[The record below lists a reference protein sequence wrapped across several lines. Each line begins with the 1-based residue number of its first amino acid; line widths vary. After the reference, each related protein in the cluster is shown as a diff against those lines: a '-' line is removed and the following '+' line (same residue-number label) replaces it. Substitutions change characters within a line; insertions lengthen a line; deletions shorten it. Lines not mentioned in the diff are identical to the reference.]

1 MAEARLPRW
10 TANVASS
17 KLWVRGLAVLG
28 VVLLTLAWTG
38 ALALL
43 SDIPSGYGAAQ
54 SRDQPWLKAHAA
66 LWSLLRQGTTRD
78 LLRFIPGYL
87 VFGVLLV
94 GCVGLARRG
103 GEPGFSSRDD
113 RGPVLVALAAL
124 VIGAV
129 ADVVETLLFR
139 HSLTRLI
146 ATSGNADVATFT
158 SITWVMTA
166 VKWTALSAFFVA
178 LVVVMLRPPRPDQLA
193 QFAAPVA

>member
-38 ALALL
+38 VLALL
-43 SDIPSGYGAAQ
+43 SDIPPGYGAAQ
-54 SRDQPWLKAHAA
+54 SRDQPWLKAHAP

-87 VFGVLLV
+87 VFGALLIYGV
-94 GCVGLARRG
+94 ALARRG
-103 GEPGFSSRDD
+103 GEPGLSSRTD
-113 RGPVLVALAAL
+113 RGPVLIALAL
-124 VIGAV
+124 FGIGAV
-129 ADVVETLLFR
+129 ADVAETLLFR

-146 ATSGNADVATFT
+146 DTSGGAEVATLT

-166 VKWTALSAFFVA
+166 VKWTALSGFFVA
-178 LVVVMLRPPRPDQLA
+178 LVVVMLRPPQPDTRGS
-193 QFAAPVA
+193 

>member
-1 MAEARLPRW
+1 M
-10 TANVASS
+10 NVASS

-38 ALALL
+38 VLALL

-66 LWSLLRQGTTRD
+66 LWPLLSQGTTRD

-87 VFGVLLV
+87 VFGALLIYGV
-94 GCVGLARRG
+94 ALARRG
-103 GEPGFSSRDD
+103 GEPGLSSPHD
-113 RGPVLVALAAL
+113 RGLVLIALALL

-146 ATSGNADVATFT
+146 DTSGGADVATLT
-158 SITWVMTA
+158 STTWVMTA

-178 LVVVMLRPPRPDQLA
+178 LVVMILRRPPPDQLA
-193 QFAAPVA
+193 QSAEQ